1 MASESNRKFARL
13 ERQLF
18 LDDADIDSVDGLK
31 MTMHQPNKKGAVIRS
46 DPFMAL
52 RAGRDDGPAYRPQ
65 TRTAPVWDAEAE
77 LWKFWTIGAKLDA
90 DNGRSSYHESSDGLH
105 WYQPNVG
112 QLEYQGSRDNN
123 HVAIPIDDK
132 RTSEVLG
139 VVYDASDPDPE
150 RRFKAISFIMVPDHA
165 IVFARCPRTESCG
178 GDMTRP
184 QSSPAMNRISA
195 LTPPTT
201 ASSLQSRCGDH
212 TDVRTP

>member
-77 LWKFWTIGAKLDA
+77 LWKFWTIGAKMDA
-90 DNGRSSYHESSDGLH
+90 DNGRSSYHESRDGLH

-112 QLEYQGSRDNN
+112 QFDYQGSRDNN

-139 VVYDASDPDPE
+139 VVYDARDPDPSAAS
-150 RRFKAISFIMVPDHA
+150 RRSASSWFPTIRLSLPCRLTALS
-165 IVFARCPRTESCG
+165 G
-178 GDMTRP
+178 GGMTRP
-184 QSSPAMNRISA
+184 QSSPAMSRILA
-195 LTPPTT
+195 LTRPTT
-201 ASSLQSRCGDH
+201 ASLLPSKYGAT
-212 TDVRTP
+212 TDVRTH